1 MIVKN
6 IRSASHRRLK
16 TNNVHAEDAE
26 TRMKG
31 QADSRKEQITYNLR
45 REARKTGQAVFREAS
60 GTNYVQAEVGRQ
72 GKVVRLSSMKHREQ
86 ITYRLRM
93 RTRKSGQAFFM
104 EASRPNHVQ
113 AEGAET
119 RKSGEAVFK
128 EASRTN
134 YVHAEESETRKS
146 G

>member
-1 MIVKN
+1 M
-6 IRSASHRRLK
+6 
-16 TNNVHAEDAE
+16 
-26 TRMKG
+26 
-31 QADSRKEQITYNLR
+31 
-45 REARKTGQAVFREAS
+45 EAS
-60 GTNYVQAEVGRQ
+60 RPIYVHAEVGRQ

-86 ITYRLRM
+86 IVQAEDAE
-93 RTRKSGQAFFM
+93 TRKSGQAFFM

-134 YVHAEESETRKS
+134 HVQAEDAGTKKNGQVSS
-146 G
+146 GKHREQISYRLGMGRQGKMVRLSSGKH